1 MDYTDIYS
9 NLNLNYR
16 HCCLGCK
23 PRKLK
28 LSDLAQKVLNDSDF
42 LVIEY
47 EYENLDT
54 HELEYKWEI
63 WIQNDSNPRN
73 LIAEYRD
80 MSSVSETLELY
91 A

>member
-47 EYENLDT
+47 DT
-54 HELEYKWEI
+54 RTQILTNWNISGKSGI
-63 WIQNDSNPRN
+63 RMTAIRG
-73 LIAEYRD
+73 I
-80 MSSVSETLELY
+80 
-91 A
+91 